1 MIMGDEFGQ
10 RPTQRRSPEQ
20 DQLRKTFGFY
30 GPNPA
35 LRDSEIPAALV
46 AGRVAGSVGAKAGC
60 RSTTTDVRAATA
72 ALHRPRHRRLLRR
85 IRKRGKAIAQYA
97 GLLLVLALTV
107 LALMRFMESG
117 S

>member
-1 MIMGDEFGQ
+1 VTHQ
-10 RPTQRRSPEQ
+10 
-20 DQLRKTFGFY
+20 
-30 GPNPA
+30 
-35 LRDSEIPAALV
+35 IPAETKAQAVLRVLRGEDSRAV
-46 AGRVAGSVGAKAGC
+46 AQELGVSRQRLERWEREFVAAGQ
-60 RSTTTDVRAATA
+60 D

>member
-1 MIMGDEFGQ
+1 
-10 RPTQRRSPEQ
+10 
-20 DQLRKTFGFY
+20 
-30 GPNPA
+30 
-35 LRDSEIPAALV
+35 
-46 AGRVAGSVGAKAGC
+46 
-60 RSTTTDVRAATA
+60 VRAATA